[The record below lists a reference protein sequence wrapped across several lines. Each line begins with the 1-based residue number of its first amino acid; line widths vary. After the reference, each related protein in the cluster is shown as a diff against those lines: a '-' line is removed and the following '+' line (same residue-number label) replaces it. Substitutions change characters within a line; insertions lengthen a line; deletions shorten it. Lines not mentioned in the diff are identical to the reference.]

1 MQMVLYK
8 CIISADG
15 LSKIGVIFLHM
26 AEFLFAGKLTTSN
39 VFELSRLK
47 NRQEISL
54 AFRIRSQKSLQAYRT
69 KV

>member
-15 LSKIGVIFLHM
+15 LNKIGVIFLHM
-26 AEFLFAGKLTTSN
+26 TEFLFAGKLTTSN
-39 VFELSRLK
+39 IFELSRLK
-47 NRQEISL
+47 NRQEISS
-54 AFRIRSQKSLQAYRT
+54 AFTICSQKSSKAYRN